1 MIAVL
6 GLGSIGLR
14 HARNALALGET
25 VIGFDPSPERR
36 ALLEAD
42 GGTATDSRDAALDAA
57 AAVVVATPSDR
68 HEDDLAAAISA
79 GRHALVEKPL
89 GHRVG
94 RLPELLD
101 QADSAQL
108 VVAAALNLRVHPC
121 VLLARSALAQGRLG
135 QVLWGRFLAALYL
148 PDWRPGQDWRL
159 GYANDPRTGGAI
171 FDYIH
176 EFDLAAHLLG
186 HFRPAACVA
195 RRSGTLDLASEDVAD
210 AILEHPDGVTSTV
223 HVDYV
228 TRPRMRGFYLA
239 GTAGHV
245 HVDLDRRHFRLID
258 QNGEAAIDQ
267 SLPGGYADD
276 YVTEMS
282 AFLAAL
288 RGEPVVCSG
297 REALAVLDG
306 VIAARSLAGLPS

>member
-14 HARNALALGET
+14 HARNALALGEA

-36 ALLEAD
+36 ALAEAE
-42 GGTATDSRDAALDAA
+42 GAAITDSRDAALAA
-57 AAVVVATPSDR
+57 AQAVVIASPSDR
-68 HEDDLAAAISA
+68 HEDDLAAAIAA
-79 GRHALVEKPL
+79 GRHALVEKPI

-101 QADSAQL
+101 QADRAGL
-108 VVAAALNLRVHPC
+108 VIAAALNLRVHPC
-121 VLLARSALAQGRLG
+121 VLLARHAIAEGRLG
-135 QVLWGRFLAALYL
+135 QMLWGRFLAALYL
-148 PDWRPGQDWRL
+148 PDWRPGQDWRQ

-186 HFRPAACVA
+186 GFRPAACVA
-195 RRSGTLDLASEDVAD
+195 RRSGTLGLDSEDVAD
-210 AILEHPDGVTSTV
+210 AILEHPGGVTSTV

-228 TRPRMRGFYLA
+228 TRPRLRGFTLA
-239 GTAGHV
+239 GTEGLI
-245 HVDLDRRHFRLID
+245 HVDLDRRHFRCLGQD
-258 QNGEAAIDQ
+258 GEAVIDQ

-288 RGEPVVCSG
+288 RGAPAVCGG
-297 REALAVLDG
+297 REALAVLEG
-306 VIAARSLAGLPS
+306 ILLTRSLAGLPS

>member
-36 ALLEAD
+36 ALLESH
-42 GGTATDSRDAALDAA
+42 GGTTTDSRDAALDAA
-57 AAVVVATPSDR
+57 AAAVIASPSDR
-68 HEDDLAAAISA
+68 HEDDLAAAIGA

-89 GHRVG
+89 GHRRG

-101 QADSAQL
+101 QAEAAGL

-121 VLLARSALAQGRLG
+121 VVLARHALAEGRLG

-148 PDWRPGQDWRL
+148 PDWRPGQDWRQ

-186 HFRPAACVA
+186 RFRPAACVA
-195 RRSGTLDLASEDVAD
+195 RHTDTLGLAAEDVAD
-210 AILEHPDGVTSTV
+210 AILEHPGGITSTV

-239 GTAGHV
+239 GTEGHI
-245 HVDLDRRHFRLID
+245 HVDLDRRQFRLID
-258 QNGEAAIDQ
+258 RDGEVAVEQ
-267 SLPGGYADD
+267 TLPGDYADD
-276 YVTEMS
+276 YLTELS

-288 RGEPVVCSG
+288 RGGAVICGG
-297 REALAVLDG
+297 REALEVLEG
-306 VIAARSLAGLPS
+306 IILARSLAGLPS